1 MQYTSPDFDVN
12 LDPAGFVI
20 DFGSLYA
27 CLCRLSDR
35 RDARGVR
42 YALVTVLVC
51 IVLAKLA
58 GEDRLAGIA
67 EWVKHRQAMLAEV
80 LHWRTVR
87 APHRT
92 TYSRILGHVIEIE
105 ELEHVVREF
114 FASQSQDGSG
124 VQIALDGKT
133 LRGTIAAGQTQGL
146 HLLAAFVP
154 DEGWV
159 VMQVA
164 VDRHENEVS
173 AAPRVLKS
181 LDLRGKTVTGDALL
195 AQRDLSVQVVT
206 GGGDYVW
213 TVKDNQAQLRQDI
226 ASVFEP
232 EPCVKGFSP
241 TPKDLRTARTI
252 EKGHGRLE
260 QRTLTASRDLH
271 DYLDWPHAQQ
281 VFKLERRFER
291 LGDGKVTH
299 QVSYGVTSLTAQTA
313 GPRRLL
319 EIVRTHWQ
327 IENGLHYRRDETLRE
342 DWCHLRMGHAPRAM
356 AVINNLVL
364 GLLLRR
370 GVKNVPQARRRLAAH
385 LDEALQLVLACPV

>member
-12 LDPAGFVI
+12 LDPDGFVI

-27 CLCRLSDR
+27 CLCTLSDR

-92 TYSRILGHVIEIE
+92 TYSRILGQVIAIE

-114 FASQSQDGSG
+114 FASQSQASSG
-124 VQIALDGKT
+124 LQIVLDGKT
-133 LRGTIAAGQTQGL
+133 LRGTIAAGQTHGL

-164 VDRHENEVS
+164 VDHKENEIVAACAEKPGFTGQNRDGRCPS
-173 AAPRVLKS
+173 GATRPVRADRDGRGRLRLDGQGQPGPIAPRHC
-181 LDLRGKTVTGDALL
+181 
-195 AQRDLSVQVVT
+195 QRV
-206 GGGDYVW
+206 
-213 TVKDNQAQLRQDI
+213 
-226 ASVFEP
+226 
-232 EPCVKGFSP
+232 
-241 TPKDLRTARTI
+241 
-252 EKGHGRLE
+252 
-260 QRTLTASRDLH
+260 
-271 DYLDWPHAQQ
+271 
-281 VFKLERRFER
+281 
-291 LGDGKVTH
+291 
-299 QVSYGVTSLTAQTA
+299 
-313 GPRRLL
+313 
-319 EIVRTHWQ
+319 
-327 IENGLHYRRDETLRE
+327 
-342 DWCHLRMGHAPRAM
+342 
-356 AVINNLVL
+356 
-364 GLLLRR
+364 
-370 GVKNVPQARRRLAAH
+370 
-385 LDEALQLVLACPV
+385 